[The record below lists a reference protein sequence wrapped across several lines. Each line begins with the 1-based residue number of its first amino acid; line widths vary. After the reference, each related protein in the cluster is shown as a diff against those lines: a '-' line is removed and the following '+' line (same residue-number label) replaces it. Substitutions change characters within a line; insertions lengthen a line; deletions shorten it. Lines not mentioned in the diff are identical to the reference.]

1 MILMFNKYKSLL
13 ISLLVFLLLI
23 IFCIITLSSIRS
35 TLFPCNATNND
46 PSKQTLH
53 EVIYI
58 GEHFTEVCEDISL
71 DGIELL
77 TYQPEEQGIYH
88 DKVILIDVLAKS
100 VNYSELKSL
109 ADHNSLYFINVES
122 METIS
127 KIILESDS
135 YDVFLPSDQNS
146 KNCVRISS
154 DRSGKKKTLV
164 FGYTVNEGHQYDD
177 LIEKMR
183 FVSASVSETESNQ
196 N

>member
-1 MILMFNKYKSLL
+1 MLNKYKSLL
-13 ISLLVFLLLI
+13 ISLLVFLLLMV
-23 IFCIITLSSIRS
+23 FGIITLGSIRF
-35 TLFPCNATNND
+35 TLFPNNASNKD

-58 GEHFTEVCEDISL
+58 GEHFTEVCEDFSL
-71 DGIELL
+71 DGVELL
-77 TYQPEEQGIYH
+77 IYESEEQGLYQN
-88 DKVILIDVLAKS
+88 KVILIDVLAKA
-100 VNYSELKSL
+100 VNYSDLKSL

-154 DRSGKKKTLV
+154 DQTGKKKALV
-164 FGYTVNEGHQYDD
+164 FGYTMSKGYQYDD

-183 FVSASVSETESNQ
+183 FISVSVSETEPNQ